1 MFDDHSDIIRDIA
14 LEAGLVTPAQAEE
27 IWESHATT
35 GKSFCDSLVD
45 AGLADRPTI
54 LQAVADHMQVQYYSA
69 VPADP
74 GEALTK
80 LLKAPQAH
88 KYVVL
93 PVADEAG
100 KLTLLAKDPFNSA
113 VISELGFILQRDI
126 ELAVADPAQ
135 VEAAVTR
142 VYGEATSSSM
152 EDLLGEFGDVDTAA
166 VTDEDVTKQASQAP
180 IIRFV
185 DLVLQEG
192 VKAKASDI
200 HFEPFE
206 HEFRIRLRIDGS
218 LYEMAPPP
226 KNLASAVIARVKVLS
241 SLNIAERRV
250 PQDGRIKT
258 TISGRQIDL
267 RVSTLPTQFGESVV
281 LRILD
286 KTVVNLSLEALS
298 MHDDI
303 KEGIRAM
310 VSRPNGIFI
319 VTGPTGS
326 GKTTTL
332 YSALREVNTEDVKIL
347 TAEDPVEY
355 EVEGIMQVP
364 INHQVGLTFAA
375 ALRSFLRQ
383 DPDTI
388 MVGEIRDLETA
399 QIAVQASLTGH
410 VVLSTLHTNDAPGAV
425 TRLIDMGLEPFLISA
440 SLEGVLAQR
449 LLRRV
454 CKTCRTAYEPD
465 KDIVNML
472 DVDALEI
479 ANKKFYYGKGCADCN
494 RSGYKGRQGLFELM
508 TINDQLRSLITQK
521 APTLVLKQK
530 AIESGMRPLREDGLR
545 CIFDGH
551 TSIEELLKYTYPS
564 QYPLLPC
571 PTISTPPSTVTERR
585 PPVRSRPPPT
595 NRLARNSWRKA

>member
-1 MFDDHSDIIRDIA
+1 MFDDHSDVIRDIA

-35 GKSFCDSLVD
+35 GKSFSDSLMD

-54 LQAVADHMQVQYYSA
+54 LQAIADHLQVQFYSA

-100 KLTLLAKDPFNSA
+100 KLTLLAKDPFNSS
-113 VISELGFILQRDI
+113 VISELSFILQKDI

-152 EDLLGEFGDVDTAA
+152 EELLGEFGEVDTAA

-281 LRILD
+281 LRILE

-465 KDIVNML
+465 KDVVNML

-521 APTLVLKQK
+521 SPTLVLKQK

-551 TSIEELLKYTYPS
+551 TSIEEVLKYT
-564 QYPLLPC
+564 
-571 PTISTPPSTVTERR
+571 
-585 PPVRSRPPPT
+585 
-595 NRLARNSWRKA
+595 

>member
-1 MFDDHSDIIRDIA
+1 MFDDHSDVIRDIA

-35 GKSFCDSLVD
+35 GKSFSDSLVD

-54 LQAVADHMQVQYYSA
+54 LQAIADHLQVQFYSA

-100 KLTLLAKDPFNSA
+100 KLTLLAKDPFNSS
-113 VISELGFILQRDI
+113 VISELSFILQKDI
-126 ELAVADPAQ
+126 ELAVADPSQ

-142 VYGEATSSSM
+142 VYGEATSASM
-152 EDLLGEFGDVDTAA
+152 EDLLGEFGEVDATA

-298 MHDDI
+298 MQDDI

-310 VSRPNGIFI
+310 VGRPNGIFI

-465 KDIVNML
+465 KDVVNML

-551 TSIEELLKYTYPS
+551 TSIEEVLKYT
-564 QYPLLPC
+564 
-571 PTISTPPSTVTERR
+571 
-585 PPVRSRPPPT
+585 
-595 NRLARNSWRKA
+595 

>member
-1 MFDDHSDIIRDIA
+1 MFDDHSDVIRDIA

-35 GKSFCDSLVD
+35 GKSFSDSLVD

-54 LQAVADHMQVQYYSA
+54 LQAIADHLQVQFYSA

-100 KLTLLAKDPFNSA
+100 KLTLLAKDPFNSS
-113 VISELGFILQRDI
+113 VINELSFILQKDI

-142 VYGEATSSSM
+142 VYGEATSSSL

-226 KNLASAVIARVKVLS
+226 KNRASAVIARVKVLS

-310 VSRPNGIFI
+310 VGRPNGIFI

-425 TRLIDMGLEPFLISA
+425 TQLIDMGLEPFLISA

-465 KDIVNML
+465 KDVINML

-479 ANKKFYYGKGCADCN
+479 ANKKFYYGKGCPDCN

-551 TSIEELLKYTYPS
+551 TSIEEVLKYT
-564 QYPLLPC
+564 
-571 PTISTPPSTVTERR
+571 
-585 PPVRSRPPPT
+585 
-595 NRLARNSWRKA
+595 

>member
-1 MFDDHSDIIRDIA
+1 MFDDHSDVIRDIA
-14 LEAGLVTPAQAEE
+14 LEAGLVTPTQAEE

-54 LQAVADHMQVQYYSA
+54 LQAIADHLQVQFYSA
-69 VPADP
+69 VPSDP

-93 PVADEAG
+93 PVSDEAG
-100 KLTLLAKDPFNSA
+100 KLTLVAKDPFNSS
-113 VISELGFILQRDI
+113 VISELSFILQKDI
-126 ELAVADPAQ
+126 ELAVADPTQ
-135 VEAAVTR
+135 VEAAVTN
-142 VYGEATSSSM
+142 VYGEATSASM
-152 EDLLGEFGDVDTAA
+152 EDLLGEFGEVDTTA

-298 MHDDI
+298 MQDDI

-310 VSRPNGIFI
+310 VGRPNGIFI

-465 KDIVNML
+465 KDVINML

-508 TINDQLRSLITQK
+508 TITDQLRSLITQK

-551 TSIEELLKYTYPS
+551 TSIEEVLKYT
-564 QYPLLPC
+564 
-571 PTISTPPSTVTERR
+571 
-585 PPVRSRPPPT
+585 
-595 NRLARNSWRKA
+595 

>member
-14 LEAGLVTPAQAEE
+14 LESGLVNAAQAEE
-27 IWESHATT
+27 IWDSHALT
-35 GKSFCDSLVD
+35 GKSFSESLID
-45 AGLADRPTI
+45 TGLADRPAV
-54 LQAVADHMQVQYYSA
+54 LQAVADHLQVQFYSTI
-69 VPADP
+69 PTEP
-74 GEALTK
+74 GEELVK
-80 LLKAPQAH
+80 ILKAAQAH
-88 KYVVL
+88 KYMVV

-100 KLTLLAKDPFNSA
+100 KLTLLAKDPFNSSA
-113 VISELGFILQRDI
+113 INELTFILQRDI
-126 ELAVADPAQ
+126 ELAVADPAA
-135 VEAAVTR
+135 VEAAVIR
-142 VYGEATSSSM
+142 VYGEPAASSM
-152 EDLLGEFGDVDTAA
+152 EDLLGEFGEAEGTLP
-166 VTDEDVTKQASQAP
+166 VTDEDVVNAASQAP

-185 DLVLQEG
+185 DLVLQEA

-206 HEFRIRLRIDGS
+206 DQFRLRYRIDGS

-226 KNLASAVIARVKVLS
+226 KNLAPAVIARVKVLS

-258 TISGRQIDL
+258 TISGRSIDL

-286 KTVVNLSLEALS
+286 KTVVNLSLDALS
-298 MHDDI
+298 MQDDI

-399 QIAVQASLTGH
+399 QISVQASLTGH

-449 LLRRV
+449 LLRRI
-454 CKTCRTAYEPD
+454 CKACRTAYEPD
-465 KDIVNML
+465 KEVVSML

-479 ANKKFYYGKGCADCN
+479 ANKKFYYGKGCPECS
-494 RSGYKGRQGLFELM
+494 RSGYRGRQGLFELM
-508 TINDQLRSLITQK
+508 PVNDSMRSLITQR

-551 TSIEELLKYTYPS
+551 TSIEEVLKYT
-564 QYPLLPC
+564 
-571 PTISTPPSTVTERR
+571 
-585 PPVRSRPPPT
+585 
-595 NRLARNSWRKA
+595 

>member
-1 MFDDHSDIIRDIA
+1 MFDDHSDLIRDIA
-14 LEAGLVTPAQAEE
+14 LEAGIVTPAQAEE
-27 IWESHATT
+27 VWESHQST
-35 GKSFCDSLVD
+35 GKSFGECLIDV
-45 AGLADRPTI
+45 GLADRPAV
-54 LQAVADHMQVQYYSA
+54 LQAIADHLGAPFYAV

-74 GEALTK
+74 GEALVK
-80 LLKAPQAH
+80 LLKPAQAH

-100 KLTLLAKDPFNSA
+100 RLTLLAKDPFNSS
-113 VISELGFILQRDI
+113 VISELSFILQRDI
-126 ELAVADPAQ
+126 EIGVADPAQ
-135 VEAAVTR
+135 VEAGVTR
-142 VYGEATSSSM
+142 VYGEPTSTSM
-152 EDLLGEFGDVDTAA
+152 EDLLGEFDQVEAAA

-206 HEFRIRLRIDGS
+206 HEFRIRLRIDGA

-241 SLNIAERRV
+241 SLNIAERRI

-298 MHDDI
+298 MQDDI

-310 VSRPNGIFI
+310 VGRPNGIFI

-332 YSALREVNTEDVKIL
+332 YSALKEVNTEDVKIL

-388 MVGEIRDLETA
+388 MVGEIRDIETA

-449 LLRRV
+449 LLRRI
-454 CKTCRTAYEPD
+454 CKTCRTPYEPD
-465 KDIVNML
+465 KDVVNML

-479 ANKKFYYGKGCADCN
+479 ANKKFYYGKGCPDCN

-508 TINDQLRSLITQK
+508 TINDQLRALITQK

-530 AIESGMRPLREDGLR
+530 AIESGMRPLRDDGLR

-551 TSIEELLKYTYPS
+551 TSIEEVLKYT
-564 QYPLLPC
+564 
-571 PTISTPPSTVTERR
+571 
-585 PPVRSRPPPT
+585 
-595 NRLARNSWRKA
+595 

>member
-1 MFDDHSDIIRDIA
+1 MFEDHSDIIRDIA
-14 LEAGLVTPAQAEE
+14 LEAGLVDAAQAGEL
-27 IWESHATT
+27 WESHATT
-35 GKSFCDSLVD
+35 GKSFADALLDS
-45 AGLADRPTI
+45 GMADRPTL
-54 LQAVADHMQVQYYSA
+54 LQAIADHLQVQFYSA
-69 VPADP
+69 VPADSAS
-74 GEALTK
+74 EIVRV
-80 LLKAPQAH
+80 LKPAQAH
-88 KYVVL
+88 KYVVV

-100 KLTLLAKDPFNSA
+100 KLVLVAKDPFNSA
-113 VISELGFILQRDI
+113 AVGELTFILQRDV
-126 ELAVADPAQ
+126 EFAVADPDQ
-135 VEAAVTR
+135 VDSAVIR
-142 VYGEATSSSM
+142 AYGEPSASSM
-152 EDLLGEFGDVDTAA
+152 EDLLGEFDQAEA
-166 VTDEDVTKQASQAP
+166 VQTEEDVAAAASQAP

-185 DLVLQEG
+185 DLVLQEA

-206 HEFRIRLRIDGS
+206 DQFRIRYRIDGS

-226 KNLASAVIARVKVLS
+226 KNLAPAVIARVKVLS
-241 SLNIAERRV
+241 ALNIAERRV

-258 TISGRQIDL
+258 TIGGRAIDL

-286 KTVVNLSLEALS
+286 KTVVNLSLDALS
-298 MHDDI
+298 MQDDI
-303 KEGIRAM
+303 KEGIRQM
-310 VSRPNGIFI
+310 VNRPNGIFI

-332 YSALREVNTEDVKIL
+332 YSALREVNTEDIKIL

-449 LLRRV
+449 LLRRICRS
-454 CKTCRTAYEPD
+454 CKTAYEPD
-465 KDIVNML
+465 KEVVSML
-472 DVDALEI
+472 EVDALEI
-479 ANKKFYYGKGCADCN
+479 AGKQFFFGKGCPECN
-494 RSGYKGRQGLFELM
+494 RSGYRGRQGLFELM
-508 TINDQLRSLITQK
+508 PINDGIRTLITQK

-530 AIESGMRPLREDGLR
+530 SVESGMRPLREDGLR
-545 CIFDGH
+545 CIFDGL
-551 TSIEELLKYTYPS
+551 TTIEEVLKYT
-564 QYPLLPC
+564 
-571 PTISTPPSTVTERR
+571 
-585 PPVRSRPPPT
+585 
-595 NRLARNSWRKA
+595 

>member
-14 LEAGLVTPAQAEE
+14 LESGLVNAAQAEE
-27 IWESHATT
+27 IWDSHALT
-35 GKSFCDSLVD
+35 GKSFSESLID
-45 AGLADRPTI
+45 TGLADRPAV
-54 LQAVADHMQVQYYSA
+54 LQAVADHLQVQFYST
-69 VPADP
+69 VPTEP
-74 GEALTK
+74 GEELVK
-80 LLKAPQAH
+80 ILKAAQAH
-88 KYVVL
+88 KYMVV

-100 KLTLLAKDPFNSA
+100 KLTLLAKDPFNSSA
-113 VISELGFILQRDI
+113 INELTFILQRDI
-126 ELAVADPAQ
+126 ELAVADPAA
-135 VEAAVTR
+135 VEAAVIR
-142 VYGEATSSSM
+142 VYGEPAASSM
-152 EDLLGEFGDVDTAA
+152 EDLLGEFGEAEGTLP
-166 VTDEDVTKQASQAP
+166 VTDEDVVNAASQAP

-185 DLVLQEG
+185 DLVLQEA

-206 HEFRIRLRIDGS
+206 DQFRIRYRIDGS

-226 KNLASAVIARVKVLS
+226 KNLAPAVIARVKVLS

-258 TISGRQIDL
+258 TISGRSIDL

-286 KTVVNLSLEALS
+286 KTVVNLSLDALS
-298 MHDDI
+298 MQDDI

-399 QIAVQASLTGH
+399 QISVQASLTGH

-449 LLRRV
+449 LLRRI
-454 CKTCRTAYEPD
+454 CKACRTAYEPD
-465 KDIVNML
+465 KEVVSML

-479 ANKKFYYGKGCADCN
+479 ANKKFYYGKGCPECS
-494 RSGYKGRQGLFELM
+494 RSGYRGRQGLFELM
-508 TINDQLRSLITQK
+508 PVNDSIRSLITQR

-551 TSIEELLKYTYPS
+551 TSIEEVLKYT
-564 QYPLLPC
+564 
-571 PTISTPPSTVTERR
+571 
-585 PPVRSRPPPT
+585 
-595 NRLARNSWRKA
+595 

>member
-1 MFDDHSDIIRDIA
+1 MFDDHSDVIRDIA

-27 IWESHATT
+27 VWESTATT
-35 GKSFCDSLVD
+35 GKSFADSLVD
-45 AGLADRPTI
+45 AGFAERGAI
-54 LQAVADHMQVQYYSA
+54 LQAIADHLGSPYYA
-69 VPADP
+69 VVPVDP
-74 GEALTK
+74 GEALVK
-80 LLKAPQAH
+80 LLKPAQAH

-100 KLTLLAKDPFNSA
+100 KLTLLAKDPFNSS
-113 VISELGFILQRDI
+113 VINELSFILQREI
-126 ELAVADPAQ
+126 ELGVADPAQ
-135 VEAAVTR
+135 VEAGVVR

-152 EDLLGEFGDVDTAA
+152 EDLLGEFGEVDAAA

-298 MHDDI
+298 MQDDI

-310 VSRPNGIFI
+310 VGRPNGIFI

-332 YSALREVNTEDVKIL
+332 YSALKEVNTEDVKIL

-449 LLRRV
+449 LLRCI
-454 CKTCRTAYEPD
+454 CKVCRTAYEPD
-465 KDIVNML
+465 KEVITML

-479 ANKKFYYGKGCADCN
+479 ANRKFYFGKGCPECN
-494 RSGYKGRQGLFELM
+494 RSGYRGRQGLFELM
-508 TINDQLRSLITQK
+508 TISDPIRTLITQK
-521 APTLVLKQK
+521 SPTLVLKQK
-530 AIESGMRPLREDGLR
+530 AIEVGMRPLREDGLR

-551 TSIEELLKYTYPS
+551 TTIEEVLKYT
-564 QYPLLPC
+564 
-571 PTISTPPSTVTERR
+571 
-585 PPVRSRPPPT
+585 
-595 NRLARNSWRKA
+595 

>member
-1 MFDDHSDIIRDIA
+1 MFDDHSDLLREIA
-14 LEAGLVTPAQAEE
+14 LEAGLVDQTQADE
-27 IWESHATT
+27 IWESQATT
-35 GKSFCDSLVD
+35 GKSFAAGLID
-45 AGLADRPTI
+45 AGLADRPAI
-54 LQAVADHMQVQYYSA
+54 LQAVADHLHVQYYSV
-69 VPADP
+69 VPAEPDA
-74 GEALTK
+74 EVIR
-80 LLKAPQAH
+80 LLKPAQAH
-88 KYVVL
+88 KYMVV

-100 KLTLLAKDPFNSA
+100 KLTLLAKDPFNYGA
-113 VISELGFILQRDI
+113 VNELTFILKRDI
-126 ELAVADPAQ
+126 ELAVGDPEQ
-135 VEAAVTR
+135 VEAGVIR
-142 VYGEATSSSM
+142 SYGEASATSM
-152 EDLLGEFGDVDTAA
+152 DDLLGEFEQVEGGAA

-185 DLVLQEG
+185 DLVLQEA

-206 HEFRIRLRIDGS
+206 DQFRIRYRIDGS

-241 SLNIAERRV
+241 ALNIAERRV

-258 TISGRQIDL
+258 TIGGRAIDL

-286 KTVVNLSLEALS
+286 KTVVNLSLDALS
-298 MHDDI
+298 MQEDI

-310 VSRPNGIFI
+310 VGRPNGIFI

-449 LLRRV
+449 LLRRI
-454 CKTCRTAYEPD
+454 CKGCRTAYEPD
-465 KDIVNML
+465 KEVINML

-479 ANKKFYYGKGCADCN
+479 ANRKFYFGKGCPECN
-494 RSGYKGRQGLFELM
+494 RSGYRGRQGLFELM
-508 TINDQLRSLITQK
+508 TISDPIRTLITQK
-521 APTLVLKQK
+521 SPTLVLKQK
-530 AIESGMRPLREDGLR
+530 AIEVGMRPLREDGLR

-551 TSIEELLKYTYPS
+551 TTIEEVLKYT
-564 QYPLLPC
+564 
-571 PTISTPPSTVTERR
+571 
-585 PPVRSRPPPT
+585 
-595 NRLARNSWRKA
+595 

>member
-1 MFDDHSDIIRDIA
+1 MFEDHSDIMRDIA
-14 LEAGLVTPAQAEE
+14 IEGKLLDQTQADE

-35 GKSFCDSLVD
+35 GKSFADSLVD
-45 AGLADRPTI
+45 ANLADRPSL
-54 LQAVADHMQVQYYSA
+54 LQAIADHLGVQFYS
-69 VPADP
+69 VIPTTDQDDISKVLKPA
-74 GEALTK
+74 
-80 LLKAPQAH
+80 QAH
-88 KYVVL
+88 KYAVV

-100 KLTLLAKDPFNSA
+100 KLTLVAKDPFNSA
-113 VISELGFILQRDI
+113 IVNELTFILKRENI
-126 ELAVADPAQ
+126 ELAVADPDM
-135 VEAAVTR
+135 VDAAVIR
-142 VYGEATSSSM
+142 VYGEPSASSM
-152 EDLLGEFGDVDTAA
+152 DDLLGEFDQIDTAA
-166 VTDEDVTKQASQAP
+166 VADDDVASAASQAP

-185 DLVLQEG
+185 DLVLQEA

-206 HEFRIRLRIDGS
+206 DQFRIRYRIDGS

-226 KNLASAVIARVKVLS
+226 KNLANAVTARVKVLS
-241 SLNIAERRV
+241 ALNIAERRI

-286 KTVVNLSLEALS
+286 KTVVNLSLDALS
-298 MHDDI
+298 MQEDI

-310 VSRPNGIFI
+310 VNKPNGIFI

-388 MVGEIRDLETA
+388 MVGEIRDIETA

-440 SLEGVLAQR
+440 SIEGILAQR
-449 LLRRV
+449 LLRRI

-465 KDIVNML
+465 KEVISML

-479 ANKKFYYGKGCADCN
+479 ANKKFYFGKGCPDCN

-508 TINDQLRSLITQK
+508 TISDSIRTLITQRS
-521 APTLVLKQK
+521 PTLVLKQK
-530 AIESGMRPLREDGLR
+530 AIEVGMRPSRDDGLR
-545 CIFDGH
+545 CIFDGL
-551 TSIEELLKYTYPS
+551 TTIEEVLKYT
-564 QYPLLPC
+564 
-571 PTISTPPSTVTERR
+571 
-585 PPVRSRPPPT
+585 
-595 NRLARNSWRKA
+595 

>member
-1 MFDDHSDIIRDIA
+1 MFDDHSDVIRDIA

-27 IWESHATT
+27 VWESHATT
-35 GKSFCDSLVD
+35 GKSFCDGLAD
-45 AGLADRPTI
+45 AGLADRPTL
-54 LQAVADHMQVQYYSA
+54 LQAIADHLHVQFYSV

-74 GEALTK
+74 GEALVK

-100 KLTLLAKDPFNSA
+100 KLTLLAKDPFNSS
-113 VISELGFILQRDI
+113 VVNELGFILQRDI
-126 ELAVADPAQ
+126 EIAVADPAQ
-135 VEAAVTR
+135 VEAAVTH
-142 VYGEATSSSM
+142 VYGEATSASM
-152 EDLLGEFGDVDTAA
+152 EDLLGEFGEVDAVA
-166 VTDEDVTKQASQAP
+166 VTDEDVTKAASQAP

-206 HEFRIRLRIDGS
+206 TEFRIRLRIDGA

-226 KNLASAVIARVKVLS
+226 KNLATAVIARVKVLS

-286 KTVVNLSLEALS
+286 KTVVNLSLDALS
-298 MHDDI
+298 MQDDI

-310 VSRPNGIFI
+310 VNRPNGIFI

-449 LLRRV
+449 LLRRI
-454 CKTCRTAYEPD
+454 CKTCRTPYEPD
-465 KDIVNML
+465 KDVINML
-472 DVDALEI
+472 EVDALEI
-479 ANKKFYYGKGCADCN
+479 ANKKFYYGKGCPDCS

-508 TINDQLRSLITQK
+508 TINDQLRTLITQK

-530 AIESGMRPLREDGLR
+530 AIESGMRPLRDDGLR

-551 TSIEELLKYTYPS
+551 TSIEEVLKYT
-564 QYPLLPC
+564 
-571 PTISTPPSTVTERR
+571 
-585 PPVRSRPPPT
+585 
-595 NRLARNSWRKA
+595 

>member
-1 MFDDHSDIIRDIA
+1 MFDDHSDVIRDIA

-27 IWESHATT
+27 VWESTATT
-35 GKSFCDSLVD
+35 GKSFGDSLVD
-45 AGLADRPTI
+45 AGFAERGAI
-54 LQAVADHMQVQYYSA
+54 LQAIADHLGSPYYSA

-74 GEALTK
+74 GESLVK
-80 LLKAPQAH
+80 LLKPAQAH

-100 KLTLLAKDPFNSA
+100 KLTLLAKDPFNSS
-113 VISELGFILQRDI
+113 VINELSFILQREI
-126 ELAVADPAQ
+126 ELGVADPAQ
-135 VEAAVTR
+135 VEAGVVR

-152 EDLLGEFGDVDTAA
+152 EDLLGEFGEVDAVA

-241 SLNIAERRV
+241 SLNIAERRI

-298 MHDDI
+298 MQDDI
-303 KEGIRAM
+303 KEGIRSM
-310 VSRPNGIFI
+310 VGRPNGIFI

-332 YSALREVNTEDVKIL
+332 YSALKEVNTEDVKIL

-388 MVGEIRDLETA
+388 MVGEIRDIETA

-454 CKTCRTAYEPD
+454 CKTCRTPYEPD
-465 KDIVNML
+465 KDVVNML

-508 TINDQLRSLITQK
+508 TINDQLRALITQK

-551 TSIEELLKYTYPS
+551 TSIEEVLKYT
-564 QYPLLPC
+564 
-571 PTISTPPSTVTERR
+571 
-585 PPVRSRPPPT
+585 
-595 NRLARNSWRKA
+595 

>member
-1 MFDDHSDIIRDIA
+1 MFDDHSDLIREIA
-14 LEAGLVTPAQAEE
+14 LEAGLVDQTQAEE

-35 GKSFCDSLVD
+35 GKSFAASLID
-45 AGLADRPTI
+45 AGLADRPAI
-54 LQAVADHMQVQYYSA
+54 LQAVADHLHVQYYSV
-69 VPADP
+69 VPAEIDA
-74 GEALTK
+74 EVIR
-80 LLKAPQAH
+80 LLKPAQAH
-88 KYVVL
+88 KYMVV

-100 KLTLLAKDPFNSA
+100 KLTLLAKDPFNYGA
-113 VISELGFILQRDI
+113 VNELTFILKRDI
-126 ELAVADPAQ
+126 ELAVADPEQ
-135 VEAAVTR
+135 VEAGVVRA
-142 VYGEATSSSM
+142 YGEAAATSM
-152 EDLLGEFGDVDTAA
+152 DDLLGEFEQVEGGAA
-166 VTDEDVTKQASQAP
+166 VTDEDVSKQASQAP

-185 DLVLQEG
+185 DLVLQEA

-206 HEFRIRLRIDGS
+206 DQFRIRYRIDGS

-241 SLNIAERRV
+241 ALNIAERRI

-258 TISGRQIDL
+258 TIGGRAIDL

-286 KTVVNLSLEALS
+286 KTVVNLSLDALS
-298 MHDDI
+298 MQDDI

-310 VSRPNGIFI
+310 VGRPNGIFI

-449 LLRRV
+449 LLRRI
-454 CKTCRTAYEPD
+454 CKGCRTAYEPD
-465 KDIVNML
+465 KEVINML

-479 ANKKFYYGKGCADCN
+479 ANRKFYFGKGCPECN
-494 RSGYKGRQGLFELM
+494 RSGYRGRQGLFELM
-508 TINDQLRSLITQK
+508 TISDPIRTLITQK

-530 AIESGMRPLREDGLR
+530 AIEVGMRPLREDGLR

-551 TSIEELLKYTYPS
+551 TTIEEVLKYT
-564 QYPLLPC
+564 
-571 PTISTPPSTVTERR
+571 
-585 PPVRSRPPPT
+585 
-595 NRLARNSWRKA
+595 

>member
-1 MFDDHSDIIRDIA
+1 MFDDHSDVIRDIA

-35 GKSFCDSLVD
+35 GKSFSDSLMD

-54 LQAVADHMQVQYYSA
+54 LQAIADHLQVQFYSA

-100 KLTLLAKDPFNSA
+100 KLTLLAKDPFNSS
-113 VISELGFILQRDI
+113 VISELSFILQKDI

-152 EDLLGEFGDVDTAA
+152 EELLGEFGEVDTAA

-355 EVEGIMQVP
+355 EVEGIMQLP

-465 KDIVNML
+465 KDVVNML

-521 APTLVLKQK
+521 SPTLVLKQK

-551 TSIEELLKYTYPS
+551 TSIEEVLKYT
-564 QYPLLPC
+564 
-571 PTISTPPSTVTERR
+571 
-585 PPVRSRPPPT
+585 
-595 NRLARNSWRKA
+595 

>member
-1 MFDDHSDIIRDIA
+1 MFDDHSDVIRDIA

-100 KLTLLAKDPFNSA
+100 KLTLLAKDPFNSG
-113 VISELGFILQRDI
+113 VISELSFILQRDI
-126 ELAVADPAQ
+126 ELAVADPVQ

-152 EDLLGEFGDVDTAA
+152 EELLGEFGEVDTAA

-465 KDIVNML
+465 KDVINML

-508 TINDQLRSLITQK
+508 TITDQLRSLITQK

-551 TSIEELLKYTYPS
+551 TSIEEVLKYT
-564 QYPLLPC
+564 
-571 PTISTPPSTVTERR
+571 
-585 PPVRSRPPPT
+585 
-595 NRLARNSWRKA
+595 

>member
-1 MFDDHSDIIRDIA
+1 MFDDHSDVIRDIA

-35 GKSFCDSLVD
+35 GKSFSDSLVD

-54 LQAVADHMQVQYYSA
+54 LQAIADHLHVQFYSA

-100 KLTLLAKDPFNSA
+100 KLTLLAKDPFNSS
-113 VISELGFILQRDI
+113 VVNELSFILQRDI
-126 ELAVADPAQ
+126 ELAVAEPAQ

-152 EDLLGEFGDVDTAA
+152 EDLLGEFGEVEAAA
-166 VTDEDVTKQASQAP
+166 VTDEDVTKAASQAP

-206 HEFRIRLRIDGS
+206 TEFRIRLRIDGS

-298 MHDDI
+298 MQDDI

-310 VSRPNGIFI
+310 VGRPNGIFI

-465 KDIVNML
+465 KDVVSML

-479 ANKKFYYGKGCADCN
+479 ANKKFYFGKGCPDCN

-551 TSIEELLKYTYPS
+551 TSIEEVLKYT
-564 QYPLLPC
+564 
-571 PTISTPPSTVTERR
+571 
-585 PPVRSRPPPT
+585 
-595 NRLARNSWRKA
+595 

>member
-1 MFDDHSDIIRDIA
+1 MFDDHSDVIRDIA

-27 IWESHATT
+27 VWESTGTT
-35 GKSFCDSLVD
+35 GKSFGDSLVD
-45 AGLADRPTI
+45 AGYAERGAI
-54 LQAVADHMQVQYYSA
+54 LQAIADHLGSPYYST

-74 GEALTK
+74 GEALVK
-80 LLKAPQAH
+80 LLKPAQAH

-100 KLTLLAKDPFNSA
+100 KLTLLAKDPFNSS
-113 VISELGFILQRDI
+113 VINELSFILQREI
-126 ELAVADPAQ
+126 ELGVADPAQ
-135 VEAAVTR
+135 VEAGVVR

-152 EDLLGEFGDVDTAA
+152 EDLLGEFGEVDAA
-166 VTDEDVTKQASQAP
+166 AATDEDVTKQASQAP

-206 HEFRIRLRIDGS
+206 TEFRIRLRIDGS

-241 SLNIAERRV
+241 SLNIAERRI

-298 MHDDI
+298 MQDDI
-303 KEGIRAM
+303 KEGIRSM
-310 VSRPNGIFI
+310 VGRPNGIFI

-332 YSALREVNTEDVKIL
+332 YSALKEVNTEDVKIL

-388 MVGEIRDLETA
+388 MVGEIRDIETA

-449 LLRRV
+449 LLRRI
-454 CKTCRTAYEPD
+454 CKTCRTPYEPD
-465 KDIVNML
+465 KDVVNML

-479 ANKKFYYGKGCADCN
+479 ANKKFYYGKGCPDCN

-508 TINDQLRSLITQK
+508 TINDQLRALITQK

-530 AIESGMRPLREDGLR
+530 AIESGMRPLRDDGLR

-551 TSIEELLKYTYPS
+551 TSIEEVLKYT
-564 QYPLLPC
+564 
-571 PTISTPPSTVTERR
+571 
-585 PPVRSRPPPT
+585 
-595 NRLARNSWRKA
+595 

>member
-1 MFDDHSDIIRDIA
+1 MFDDHSDVIRDIA

-100 KLTLLAKDPFNSA
+100 KLTLLAKDPFNAS
-113 VISELGFILQRDI
+113 VISELSFILQRDI

-142 VYGEATSSSM
+142 VYGEPTSSSM
-152 EDLLGEFGDVDTAA
+152 EELLGEFGEVDAVA

-298 MHDDI
+298 MQDDI

-310 VSRPNGIFI
+310 VGRPNGIFI

-465 KDIVNML
+465 KDVVNML

-521 APTLVLKQK
+521 APTLVIKQK

-551 TSIEELLKYTYPS
+551 TSIEEVLKYT
-564 QYPLLPC
+564 
-571 PTISTPPSTVTERR
+571 
-585 PPVRSRPPPT
+585 
-595 NRLARNSWRKA
+595 

>member
-1 MFDDHSDIIRDIA
+1 MFEDHSDIMRDIA
-14 LEAGLVTPAQAEE
+14 IEGKLLDQTQADE

-35 GKSFCDSLVD
+35 GKSFADSLVD
-45 AGLADRPTI
+45 ANLADRPSL
-54 LQAVADHMQVQYYSA
+54 LQAIADHLGVQFYSA
-69 VPADP
+69 IPTTDQDDISKVLKPA
-74 GEALTK
+74 
-80 LLKAPQAH
+80 QAH
-88 KYVVL
+88 KYAVV

-100 KLTLLAKDPFNSA
+100 KLTLVAKDPFNSA
-113 VISELGFILQRDI
+113 IINELTFILKRENI
-126 ELAVADPAQ
+126 ELAVADPDM
-135 VEAAVTR
+135 VDAAVIR
-142 VYGEATSSSM
+142 VYGEPSASSM
-152 EDLLGEFGDVDTAA
+152 DDLLGEFDQIDSAA
-166 VTDEDVTKQASQAP
+166 VADDDVANAASQAP

-185 DLVLQEG
+185 DLVLQEA

-206 HEFRIRLRIDGS
+206 DQFRIRYRIDGS

-226 KNLASAVIARVKVLS
+226 KNLANAVTARVKVLS
-241 SLNIAERRV
+241 ALNIAERRI

-258 TISGRQIDL
+258 TIGGRQIDL

-286 KTVVNLSLEALS
+286 KTVVNLSLDALS
-298 MHDDI
+298 MQEDI
-303 KEGIRAM
+303 KEGIRSM
-310 VSRPNGIFI
+310 VNKPNGIFI

-388 MVGEIRDLETA
+388 MVGEIRDIETA

-440 SLEGVLAQR
+440 SIEGILAQR
-449 LLRRV
+449 LLRRI

-465 KDIVNML
+465 KEVISML

-479 ANKKFYYGKGCADCN
+479 ANKKFYFGKGCADCN

-508 TINDQLRSLITQK
+508 TISDSIRTLITQRS
-521 APTLVLKQK
+521 PTLVLKQK
-530 AIESGMRPLREDGLR
+530 AIEVGMRPLRDDGLR
-545 CIFDGH
+545 CIFDGL
-551 TSIEELLKYTYPS
+551 TTIEEVLKYT
-564 QYPLLPC
+564 
-571 PTISTPPSTVTERR
+571 
-585 PPVRSRPPPT
+585 
-595 NRLARNSWRKA
+595 

>member
-1 MFDDHSDIIRDIA
+1 MFDDHSDVIRDIA
-14 LEAGLVTPAQAEE
+14 LEAGLLTPAQADEVS
-27 IWESHATT
+27 ESTSTT
-35 GKSFCDSLVD
+35 GKSFGDSLVD
-45 AGLADRPTI
+45 AGFADRGAI
-54 LQAVADHMQVQYYSA
+54 LQAIADHLGSPYYST

-74 GEALTK
+74 GEALVK
-80 LLKAPQAH
+80 LLKPAQAH

-100 KLTLLAKDPFNSA
+100 KLTLLAKDPFNSS
-113 VISELGFILQRDI
+113 VINELSFILQREI
-126 ELAVADPAQ
+126 ELGVADPAQ
-135 VEAAVTR
+135 VEAGVVR

-152 EDLLGEFGDVDTAA
+152 EDLLGEFDQVDGAAA

-241 SLNIAERRV
+241 SLNIAERRI

-298 MHDDI
+298 MQDDI
-303 KEGIRAM
+303 KEGIRSM
-310 VSRPNGIFI
+310 VGRPNGIFI

-332 YSALREVNTEDVKIL
+332 YSALKEVNTEDVKIL

-388 MVGEIRDLETA
+388 MVGEIRDIETA

-449 LLRRV
+449 LLRRI
-454 CKTCRTAYEPD
+454 CKTCRTPYEPD
-465 KDIVNML
+465 KDVVNML

-479 ANKKFYYGKGCADCN
+479 ANKKFYYGKGCPDCN

-530 AIESGMRPLREDGLR
+530 AIESGMRPLRDDGLR

-551 TSIEELLKYTYPS
+551 TSIEEVLKYT
-564 QYPLLPC
+564 
-571 PTISTPPSTVTERR
+571 
-585 PPVRSRPPPT
+585 
-595 NRLARNSWRKA
+595 

>member
-1 MFDDHSDIIRDIA
+1 MFEDHSDVIRDIA
-14 LEAGLVTPAQAEE
+14 LEAGLVSAAQSEE

-35 GKSFCDSLVD
+35 GKSFADSLAD
-45 AGLADRPTI
+45 TGLADRATI
-54 LQAVADHMQVQYYSA
+54 LQAVADHLHAQFYSA
-69 VPADP
+69 IPADP
-74 GEALTK
+74 GDALAK
-80 LLKAPQAH
+80 ILKPAQAH
-88 KYVVL
+88 KYVVI
-93 PVADEAG
+93 PVSDEAG
-100 KLTLLAKDPFNSA
+100 KLTLLAKDPFNSS
-113 VISELGFILQRDI
+113 VVSELTFILQRDI
-126 ELAVADPAQ
+126 EIAVADPAQ
-135 VEAAVTR
+135 VEAAVIR

-152 EDLLGEFGDVDTAA
+152 EELLGEFDQVESTIA
-166 VTDEDVTKQASQAP
+166 VTDEDVVNQASQAP

-226 KNLASAVIARVKVLS
+226 KNLANAVIARVKVLS
-241 SLNIAERRV
+241 ALNIAERRV

-286 KTVVNLSLEALS
+286 KTVVNLSLDALS
-298 MHDDI
+298 MQDDI

-399 QIAVQASLTGH
+399 QIAVQASLAGH

-440 SLEGVLAQR
+440 SLEGILAQR
-449 LLRRV
+449 LLRRI

-465 KDIVNML
+465 KDVINML

-479 ANKKFYYGKGCADCN
+479 ANKKFYFGKGCPDCN
-494 RSGYKGRQGLFELM
+494 RSGYKSRQGLFELM
-508 TINDQLRSLITQK
+508 SINDNIRTLITQK

-545 CIFDGH
+545 CIFDGL
-551 TSIEELLKYTYPS
+551 TTIEEVLKYT
-564 QYPLLPC
+564 
-571 PTISTPPSTVTERR
+571 
-585 PPVRSRPPPT
+585 
-595 NRLARNSWRKA
+595 

>member
-1 MFDDHSDIIRDIA
+1 MFDDHSDVIRDIA
-14 LEAGLVTPAQAEE
+14 LEAGLLTPAQAEE
-27 IWESHATT
+27 VWESTTTT
-35 GKSFCDSLVD
+35 GKSFGDSLVD
-45 AGLADRPTI
+45 AGYAERGAI
-54 LQAVADHMQVQYYSA
+54 LQAIADHLGSPYYST

-74 GEALTK
+74 GEALVK
-80 LLKAPQAH
+80 LLKPAQAH

-100 KLTLLAKDPFNSA
+100 KLTLLAKDPFNSS
-113 VISELGFILQRDI
+113 VINELSFILQREI
-126 ELAVADPAQ
+126 ELGVADPAQ
-135 VEAAVTR
+135 VEAGVVR

-152 EDLLGEFGDVDTAA
+152 EDLLGEFGEVDAA
-166 VTDEDVTKQASQAP
+166 AATDEDVTKQASQAP

-206 HEFRIRLRIDGS
+206 TEFRIRLRIDGS

-241 SLNIAERRV
+241 SLNIAERRI

-298 MHDDI
+298 MQDDI

-310 VSRPNGIFI
+310 VGRPNGIFI

-332 YSALREVNTEDVKIL
+332 YSALKEVNTEDVKIL

-388 MVGEIRDLETA
+388 MVGEIRDIETA

-449 LLRRV
+449 LLRRI
-454 CKTCRTAYEPD
+454 CKTCRTPYEPD
-465 KDIVNML
+465 KDVVSML

-479 ANKKFYYGKGCADCN
+479 ANKKFYYGKGCPDCN

-508 TINDQLRSLITQK
+508 TINDQLRALITQK

-530 AIESGMRPLREDGLR
+530 AIESGMRPLRDDGLR

-551 TSIEELLKYTYPS
+551 TSIEEVLKYT
-564 QYPLLPC
+564 
-571 PTISTPPSTVTERR
+571 
-585 PPVRSRPPPT
+585 
-595 NRLARNSWRKA
+595 

>member
-1 MFDDHSDIIRDIA
+1 MFDDHSDVIRDIA

-27 IWESHATT
+27 VWESTSTT
-35 GKSFCDSLVD
+35 GKSFFDSIAD
-45 AGLADRPTI
+45 AGFADRGAI
-54 LQAVADHMQVQYYSA
+54 LQAIADHLGSPYYST

-74 GEALTK
+74 GDALVK
-80 LLKAPQAH
+80 LLKPAQAH

-100 KLTLLAKDPFNSA
+100 KLTLLAKDPFNSS
-113 VISELGFILQRDI
+113 VINELSFILQREI
-126 ELAVADPAQ
+126 ELGVADPAQ
-135 VEAAVTR
+135 VEAGVVR

-152 EDLLGEFGDVDTAA
+152 EDLLGEFGEVDAAA

-206 HEFRIRLRIDGS
+206 TEFRIRLRIDGS

-241 SLNIAERRV
+241 SLNIAERRI

-298 MHDDI
+298 MQDDI
-303 KEGIRAM
+303 KEGIRSM
-310 VSRPNGIFI
+310 VGRPNGIFI

-332 YSALREVNTEDVKIL
+332 YSALKEVNTEDVKIL

-388 MVGEIRDLETA
+388 MVGEIRDIETA

-449 LLRRV
+449 LLRRI
-454 CKTCRTAYEPD
+454 CKTCRTPYEPD
-465 KDIVNML
+465 KDVVNML

-479 ANKKFYYGKGCADCN
+479 ANKKFYYGKGCPDCN

-530 AIESGMRPLREDGLR
+530 AIESGMRPLRDDGLR

-551 TSIEELLKYTYPS
+551 TSIEEVLKYT
-564 QYPLLPC
+564 
-571 PTISTPPSTVTERR
+571 
-585 PPVRSRPPPT
+585 
-595 NRLARNSWRKA
+595 

>member
-1 MFDDHSDIIRDIA
+1 MFDDHSDVIRDIA

-35 GKSFCDSLVD
+35 GKSFSESLID

-54 LQAVADHMQVQYYSA
+54 LQAIADHLQVQFYSA

-74 GEALTK
+74 GDALTK
-80 LLKAPQAH
+80 ILKAPQAH

-100 KLTLLAKDPFNSA
+100 KLTLLAKDPFNSS
-113 VISELGFILQRDI
+113 VISELSFILQKDI

-152 EDLLGEFGDVDTAA
+152 EDLLGEFGEVDTAA

-298 MHDDI
+298 MQDDI

-310 VSRPNGIFI
+310 VGRPNGIFI

-465 KDIVNML
+465 KDVINML

-479 ANKKFYYGKGCADCN
+479 ANKQFYYGKGCADCN

-508 TINDQLRSLITQK
+508 TINDQLRSLITQRS
-521 APTLVLKQK
+521 PTLVLKQK

-551 TSIEELLKYTYPS
+551 TSIEEVLKYT
-564 QYPLLPC
+564 
-571 PTISTPPSTVTERR
+571 
-585 PPVRSRPPPT
+585 
-595 NRLARNSWRKA
+595 

>member
-1 MFDDHSDIIRDIA
+1 MFDDHSDLIREIA
-14 LEAGLVTPAQAEE
+14 LEAGLVDQTQSDE

-35 GKSFCDSLVD
+35 GKSFADSLID
-45 AGLADRPTI
+45 AGLADRPGI
-54 LQAVADHMQVQYYSA
+54 LQAIADHLHVQYYSV
-69 VPADP
+69 VPAEP
-74 GEALTK
+74 GDELVR
-80 LLKAPQAH
+80 LLKPAQAH
-88 KYVVL
+88 KYMVV

-100 KLTLLAKDPFNSA
+100 KLTLLAKDPFNFG
-113 VISELGFILQRDI
+113 VVSELTFILQREV
-126 ELAVADPAQ
+126 ELAVADPEQ
-135 VEAAVTR
+135 VEAGVVR
-142 VYGEATSSSM
+142 SYGEAAATSM
-152 EDLLGEFGDVDTAA
+152 DDLLGEFEQVEGGPA
-166 VTDEDVTKQASQAP
+166 VTDEDVSKQASQAP

-185 DLVLQEG
+185 DLVLQEA

-206 HEFRIRLRIDGS
+206 DQFRIRYRIDGS

-241 SLNIAERRV
+241 ALNIAERRI

-258 TISGRQIDL
+258 TIGGRAIDL

-286 KTVVNLSLEALS
+286 KTVVNLSLDALS
-298 MHDDI
+298 MQDDI

-310 VSRPNGIFI
+310 VNRPNGIFI

-449 LLRRV
+449 LLRRI
-454 CKTCRTAYEPD
+454 CKGCRTAYEPD
-465 KDIVNML
+465 KEVVNML
-472 DVDALEI
+472 DVDPLEI
-479 ANKKFYYGKGCADCN
+479 ANRKFYFGKGCPECN
-494 RSGYKGRQGLFELM
+494 RSGYRGRQGLFELM
-508 TINDQLRSLITQK
+508 TISDPIRTLVTQK

-530 AIESGMRPLREDGLR
+530 AIEVGMRPLRDDGLR
-545 CIFDGH
+545 CIFDGL
-551 TSIEELLKYTYPS
+551 TTIEEVLKYT
-564 QYPLLPC
+564 
-571 PTISTPPSTVTERR
+571 
-585 PPVRSRPPPT
+585 
-595 NRLARNSWRKA
+595 

>member
-1 MFDDHSDIIRDIA
+1 MFDDHSDVIRDIA
-14 LEAGLVTPAQAEE
+14 LEAGLVTPTQAEE
-27 IWESHATT
+27 IWESHGTT
-35 GKSFCDSLVD
+35 GKSFSESLID
-45 AGLADRPTI
+45 AGLADRATI
-54 LQAVADHMQVQYYSA
+54 LQAIADHLHVQYYSA

-74 GEALTK
+74 GDALVK

-100 KLTLLAKDPFNSA
+100 KLTLLAKDPFNSS
-113 VISELGFILQRDI
+113 VINELGFILQRDI

-135 VEAAVTR
+135 VEAAVTG
-142 VYGEATSSSM
+142 VYGEATSASM
-152 EDLLGEFGDVDTAA
+152 EELLGEFDQVEGAAA

-286 KTVVNLSLEALS
+286 KNVVNLSLEALS
-298 MHDDI
+298 MQDDI

-310 VSRPNGIFI
+310 VGRPNGIFI

-449 LLRRV
+449 LLRRI
-454 CKTCRTAYEPD
+454 CKSCRTPYEPD
-465 KDIVNML
+465 KDVVNML
-472 DVDALEI
+472 GVDALEI
-479 ANKKFYYGKGCADCN
+479 ANKKFYYGKGCPDCN
-494 RSGYKGRQGLFELM
+494 RSGYKSRQGLFELM
-508 TINDQLRSLITQK
+508 TISDQMRTLITQK

-530 AIESGMRPLREDGLR
+530 AIEGGMRPLREDGLR
-545 CIFDGH
+545 CIFDGL
-551 TSIEELLKYTYPS
+551 TSIEEVLKYT
-564 QYPLLPC
+564 
-571 PTISTPPSTVTERR
+571 
-585 PPVRSRPPPT
+585 
-595 NRLARNSWRKA
+595 

>member
-1 MFDDHSDIIRDIA
+1 MFEDHSDIMRDIA
-14 LEAGLVTPAQAEE
+14 IEGKLLDQTQADE

-35 GKSFCDSLVD
+35 GKSFADSLVD
-45 AGLADRPTI
+45 ANLADRPSL
-54 LQAVADHMQVQYYSA
+54 LQAIADHLGVQFYSA
-69 VPADP
+69 VPTTDQD
-74 GEALTK
+74 EISK
-80 LLKAPQAH
+80 VLKPAQAH
-88 KYVVL
+88 KYAVV

-100 KLTLLAKDPFNSA
+100 KLTLVAKDPFNSA
-113 VISELGFILQRDI
+113 IINELTFILKRESI
-126 ELAVADPAQ
+126 ELAVADPEM
-135 VEAAVTR
+135 VDAAVIR
-142 VYGEATSSSM
+142 VYGEPSASSM
-152 EDLLGEFGDVDTAA
+152 DDLLGEFDQIDAAA
-166 VTDEDVTKQASQAP
+166 VADDDVANAASQAP

-185 DLVLQEG
+185 DLVLQEA

-206 HEFRIRLRIDGS
+206 DQFRIRYRIDGS

-226 KNLASAVIARVKVLS
+226 KNLANAVTARVKVLS
-241 SLNIAERRV
+241 ALNIAERRV

-258 TISGRQIDL
+258 TIGGRQIDL

-286 KTVVNLSLEALS
+286 KTVVNLSLDALS
-298 MHDDI
+298 MQEDI
-303 KEGIRAM
+303 KEGIRSM
-310 VSRPNGIFI
+310 VNKPNGIFI

-388 MVGEIRDLETA
+388 MVGEIRDIETA

-440 SLEGVLAQR
+440 SIEGILAQR
-449 LLRRV
+449 LLRRI

-465 KDIVNML
+465 KEVIGML

-479 ANKKFYYGKGCADCN
+479 ANKKFYFGKGCADCN

-508 TINDQLRSLITQK
+508 TISDSIRTLITQR

-530 AIESGMRPLREDGLR
+530 AIEVGMRPLRDDGLR
-545 CIFDGH
+545 CIFDGL
-551 TSIEELLKYTYPS
+551 TTIEEVLKYT
-564 QYPLLPC
+564 
-571 PTISTPPSTVTERR
+571 
-585 PPVRSRPPPT
+585 
-595 NRLARNSWRKA
+595 

>member
-1 MFDDHSDIIRDIA
+1 MFDDHSDVIRDIA

-54 LQAVADHMQVQYYSA
+54 LQAIADHLQVQFYSA
-69 VPADP
+69 VPSDP

-93 PVADEAG
+93 PVSDEAG
-100 KLTLLAKDPFNSA
+100 KLTLVAKDPFNSS
-113 VISELGFILQRDI
+113 VISELSFILQKDI
-126 ELAVADPAQ
+126 ELAVADPTQ
-135 VEAAVTR
+135 VEAAVTN

-152 EDLLGEFGDVDTAA
+152 EDLLGEFGEVDTTA

-298 MHDDI
+298 MQDDI

-310 VSRPNGIFI
+310 VGRPNGIFI

-465 KDIVNML
+465 KDVINML

-479 ANKKFYYGKGCADCN
+479 ANKQFYYGKGCADCN

-508 TINDQLRSLITQK
+508 TINDQLRALITQK
-521 APTLVLKQK
+521 SPTLVLKQK

-551 TSIEELLKYTYPS
+551 TSIEEVLKYT
-564 QYPLLPC
+564 
-571 PTISTPPSTVTERR
+571 
-585 PPVRSRPPPT
+585 
-595 NRLARNSWRKA
+595 

>member
-1 MFDDHSDIIRDIA
+1 MFDDHSDVIRDIA

-35 GKSFCDSLVD
+35 GKSFSDSLVD

-54 LQAVADHMQVQYYSA
+54 LQAIADHLQVQFYSV

-88 KYVVL
+88 KYVVV

-100 KLTLLAKDPFNSA
+100 KLTLLAKDPLNSS
-113 VISELGFILQRDI
+113 VISELSFILQKDI

-142 VYGEATSSSM
+142 IYGEATSASM
-152 EDLLGEFGDVDTAA
+152 EELLGEFGEVDTAA

-286 KTVVNLSLEALS
+286 KTVVNLSLDALS

-465 KDIVNML
+465 KDVINML

-494 RSGYKGRQGLFELM
+494 RSGFKGRQGLFELM
-508 TINDQLRSLITQK
+508 TINDQLRTLITQK

-551 TSIEELLKYTYPS
+551 TSIEEVLKYT
-564 QYPLLPC
+564 
-571 PTISTPPSTVTERR
+571 
-585 PPVRSRPPPT
+585 
-595 NRLARNSWRKA
+595 